1 MGGTRFIGVFLARL
15 LVKEGHQVLKIWF
28 LTIGK
33 PILLTVRMIE
43 AQIITGRWL
52 CLLEEKQPSPN
63 SCQVNQTR
71 IMLNF
76 LPRYIMYLVYMNS
89 HSFIPGFIS
98 IHSLLRNDQ
107 HVPSA
112 WKLFLDFFFSLV
124 GFAFERRQKGLWI
137 CENQS
142 CSWRLWCCL
151 RYKWCVQ
158 CTWYISA
165 FNERHILFSSFEF
178 SHYLWVYLT
187 FYLQE
192 NKYLT

>member
-1 MGGTRFIGVFLARL
+1 MFCNICVWLQCRRKVCQPKGALHVTASGEKKILMMGGTRFIGVFLARL

-112 WKLFLDFFFSLV
+112 WKLFLDFFF
-124 GFAFERRQKGLWI
+124 LW
-137 CENQS
+137 
-142 CSWRLWCCL
+142 
-151 RYKWCVQ
+151 
-158 CTWYISA
+158 
-165 FNERHILFSSFEF
+165 
-178 SHYLWVYLT
+178 
-187 FYLQE
+187 
-192 NKYLT
+192 